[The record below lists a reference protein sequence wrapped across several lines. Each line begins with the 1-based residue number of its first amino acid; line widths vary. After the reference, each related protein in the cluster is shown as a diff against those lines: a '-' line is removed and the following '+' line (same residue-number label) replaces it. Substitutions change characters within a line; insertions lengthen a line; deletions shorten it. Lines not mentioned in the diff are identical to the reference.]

1 MTVLKKNDLNKIQG
15 TLYVVATPIG
25 NLGDITLRAL
35 EILKSVDAIAAED
48 TRHTSGLLSHFGIS
62 KKLIAVHEHNELQS
76 AEKLLLQLKNG
87 ENIALVTDAGTPA
100 VSDPGAMVVN
110 VVRKAGI
117 QVVPIPGVSAL
128 VTALSASGITQN
140 GFYFHGFLPASG
152 AARRKILEQLKSQ
165 SVTLVFYE
173 APHRII
179 ECIEDIAKVLGEDRQ
194 ITFARELTKTFET
207 IYTCPADLASA
218 WLQADS
224 NQQRGEFVLLV
235 EAAPVKVVQEIS
247 EEAQRVLKCL
257 LAELPLK
264 QAVAL
269 ATEITN
275 LKKNDLYE
283 FALRLKQDTK
293 HDNKTYVNSPG

>member
-1 MTVLKKNDLNKIQG
+1 MKQVG

-25 NLGDITLRAL
+25 NLGDITLRAI
-35 EILKSVDAIAAED
+35 ETLKTVDAIAAED

-62 KKLIAVHEHNELQS
+62 KKLIAVHEHNEQQS
-76 AEKLLLQLKNG
+76 AEKLVLALKNG

-100 VSDPGAMVVN
+100 VSDPGAIVVKIARE
-110 VVRKAGI
+110 VGI
-117 QVVPIPGVSAL
+117 KVVPIPGVSAV

-152 AARRKILEQLKSQ
+152 AARRKVLETLKTQ
-165 SVTLVFYE
+165 SVTLVLYE
-173 APHRII
+173 APHRIV
-179 ECIEDIAKVLGEDRQ
+179 ECVEDIAKVLGENRQ
-194 ITFARELTKTFET
+194 ITFCRELTKTFET
-207 IYTCPADLASA
+207 IYTCPAICASA
-218 WLQADS
+218 WLQADA
-224 NQQRGEFVLLV
+224 NQQRGEFVLLI
-235 EAAPVKVVQEIS
+235 EAAPFVEAEEIS
-247 EEAQRVLKCL
+247 TEAQRVLKCL

-283 FALRLKQDTK
+283 LALKLK
-293 HDNKTYVNSPG
+293 N

>member
-1 MTVLKKNDLNKIQG
+1 MDTKVRPIG

-25 NLGDITLRAL
+25 NLGDITLRAI
-35 EILKSVDAIAAED
+35 ETLKTVDAIAAED

-62 KKLIAVHEHNELQS
+62 KKLIAVHEHNEQQS
-76 AEKLLLQLKNG
+76 AEKLVLALKNG
-87 ENIALVTDAGTPA
+87 DNIALVTDAGTPA
-100 VSDPGAMVVN
+100 VSDPGAIVVKT
-110 VVRKAGI
+110 VREAGI
-117 QVVPIPGVSAL
+117 KVVPIPGASA
-128 VTALSASGITQN
+128 VIAALSASGITQN

-152 AARRKILEQLKSQ
+152 ATRRKQLEALKAQ
-165 SVTLVFYE
+165 TVTLVFYE

-179 ECIEDIAKVLGEDRQ
+179 ESVEDIAKVLGGERQ
-194 ITFARELTKTFET
+194 ITFCRELTKTFET
-207 IYTCPADLASA
+207 IYTCASSEASA
-218 WLQADS
+218 WLQADA
-224 NQQRGEFVLLV
+224 NQQRGEFVLLI
-235 EAAPVKVVQEIS
+235 EAAPVVQVQEIS

-283 FALRLKQDTK
+283 LALKFKQETVGI
-293 HDNKTYVNSPG
+293 KT

>member
-1 MTVLKKNDLNKIQG
+1 MKIQG
-15 TLYVVATPIG
+15 ILYVVATPIG
-25 NLGDITLRAL
+25 NLGDITLRAI
-35 EILKSVDAIAAED
+35 ETLKMVDAIAAED

-62 KKLIAVHEHNELQS
+62 KKLIAVHEHNEQQS
-76 AEKLLLQLKNG
+76 AEKLLAQLKNG

-100 VSDPGAMVVN
+100 VSDPGAIVVK
-110 VVRKAGI
+110 VVRAAGI
-117 QVVPIPGVSAL
+117 KVVPIPGVSA
-128 VTALSASGITQN
+128 VVAALSASGITQK

-152 AARRKILEQLKSQ
+152 AARRKQLEALNSQ
-165 SVTLVFYE
+165 TVTLVLYE
-173 APHRII
+173 APHRIV
-179 ECIEDIAKVLGEDRQ
+179 ECVEDIAKVLGENRQ

-207 IYTCPADLASA
+207 IYTCPASLASA

-224 NQQRGEFVLLV
+224 NQQRGEFVLLI
-235 EAAPVKVVQEIS
+235 EAAPVVEAQEIS

-269 ATEITN
+269 ATEITQ

-283 FALRLKQDTK
+283 LSLKLKNDQ
-293 HDNKTYVNSPG
+293 